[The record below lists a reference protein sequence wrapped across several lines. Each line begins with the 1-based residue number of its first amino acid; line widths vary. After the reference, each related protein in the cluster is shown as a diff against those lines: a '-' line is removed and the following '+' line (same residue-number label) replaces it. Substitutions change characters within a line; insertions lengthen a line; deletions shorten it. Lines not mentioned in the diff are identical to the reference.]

1 MYKEHWN
8 ACSWLESNWLNIP
21 EVVCS
26 YDVHNQS
33 FVLLHLQKWAHA
45 YRDMAYYAA
54 METNNGTESLNKA
67 LKYSS
72 FRTKITLTI
81 WNCFVTNRH
90 FLPDVYQ
97 KYIFQNYKLSKEY
110 REYSDSIPSYL
121 KGHPKSVILYCL
133 HRKLKCHKFSVEDVT
148 MLGGGNFE
156 VHKAGT

>member
-67 LKYSS
+67 LKYSYLLERKS
-72 FRTKITLTI
+72 LSLSGIALLLIDTFFQMCIRSIYFRTTNYLRNTGNTVIAYLLTLKAI
-81 WNCFVTNRH
+81 
-90 FLPDVYQ
+90 
-97 KYIFQNYKLSKEY
+97 QNQ
-110 REYSDSIPSYL
+110 
-121 KGHPKSVILYCL
+121 
-133 HRKLKCHKFSVEDVT
+133 
-148 MLGGGNFE
+148 
-156 VHKAGT
+156 